1 MSLSL
6 DDVQYTIAADRTRE
20 EANETLLIAA
30 QAALAAIDKT
40 PGVFSILCLAT
51 PHSISEGRGDLACLH
66 VALKHQKETVYGCL
80 SGVGA
85 ITKFLPLKQRLK
97 IAMGVIMGK
106 DVSK

>member
-6 DDVQYTIAADRTRE
+6 DDVQYTIAADRTHE
-20 EANETLLIAA
+20 EAKETLFIAA
-30 QAALAAIDKT
+30 QAAIDAINKT
-40 PGVFSILCLAT
+40 PGVFSLLLLAL
-51 PHSISEGRGDLACLH
+51 PHSMINGRGELACLH
-66 VALKHQKETVYGCL
+66 VALNHQKETVYGCL
-80 SGVGA
+80 SGIGA